1 MTLVVK
7 ISGSELDDAAFV
19 GRFSAAIRAL
29 TEPVI
34 IVHGGGK
41 EISEMQRR
49 MGIEPRYIDGIR
61 ITDAESLVL
70 VEMVLCGTINKRL
83 TRSLIE
89 AGVDALGIS
98 GVDRGIVRAQ
108 KMESPSPD
116 IDMGFT
122 GSITAVRAEPLREW
136 IAAGVTPVIAPIC
149 LGEGTN
155 YNVNADHVAG
165 AVASALGAERLIF
178 LSNVPGVLNKKGK
191 LISMLTPDRV
201 DALIANGTIKK
212 GMIPKVR
219 TALSALESGA
229 ESVVIGGIDAL
240 NGSGTVLKR

>member
-19 GRFSAAIRAL
+19 ARFSAAIRSL

-61 ITDAESLVL
+61 ITDAESLAL
-70 VEMVLCGTINKRL
+70 VEMVLCGMINKRL

-89 AGVDALGIS
+89 AGVDALGVS

-108 KMESPSPD
+108 KMDSPSPD

-136 IAAGVTPVIAPIC
+136 IAAGVIPVIAPIC

-178 LSNVPGVLNKKGK
+178 LSNVKGVLNKKGK
-191 LISMLTPDRV
+191 VIPTLTPDQV
-201 DALIANGTIKK
+201 EALIADGTINR

-219 TALSALESGA
+219 TALGALEAGA
-229 ESVVIGGIDAL
+229 ASVVIGGIDAL